1 MEAKDKA
8 FSHKKTLLLKG
19 NLLDLSYPKV
29 MGIVNATPDSFY
41 DGGQNLALEK
51 ALKTAERMLDD
62 GADIIDI
69 GGYSTKPNAK
79 EISIEEERDR
89 VIPLIK
95 TLIQK
100 FPNTVISIDTF
111 RSGIAKEAINAG
123 ASIINDVSGGNLD
136 DEMFATVAELQV
148 PYILMHMRGTPATM
162 QNLTAYDHL
171 IKDVV
176 FELSQKISSLRSLQV
191 NDIIVDPGFGFAKT
205 LEQNYELLNNL
216 SYFKELDCPLLIG
229 LSRKSMIYN
238 LLGTNAQDALNGTT
252 ALNMVSLLNGA
263 NILRVHDVKEAVE
276 TVKLFNQ
283 LRN

>member
-1 MEAKDKA
+1 M
-8 FSHKKTLLLKG
+8 
-19 NLLDLSYPKV
+19 DLSYPKV

-41 DGGQNLALEK
+41 DGGKNVDDNSAIESV
-51 ALKTAERMLDD
+51 ERMLEG

-79 EISIEEERDR
+79 EVSVDEERRR

-100 FPNTVISIDTF
+100 FPRIVLSIDTF
-111 RSGIAKEAINAG
+111 RSEIAEEAVQAG
-123 ASIINDVSGGNLD
+123 ATIINDVSGGNLD
-136 DEMFATVAELQV
+136 EKMFETVSRLKV
-148 PYILMHMRGTPATM
+148 PYILMHMRGTPSTM
-162 QNLTAYDHL
+162 QKLTNYDHL
-171 IKDVV
+171 VKDVV
-176 FELSQKISSLRSLQV
+176 SELSEKVRRLRALQV

-216 SYFKELDCPLLIG
+216 SYFKELECSLLVG
-229 LSRKSMIYN
+229 MSRKSMVYK
-238 LLGTNAQDALNGTT
+238 LLSTDASKAKNGTT
-252 ALNMVSLLNGA
+252 ALNMVALLNGA

-283 LRN
+283 LKN